1 MLMAA
6 RFLFGNGIITAEKG
20 DGHMLGRNG
29 KLLNLVIVTVAIVG
43 GTMQFL
49 SSKENE
55 YERVYWDR
63 GDARKVI
70 KRAHVTDS
78 GSVGELFAAAA
89 TFGVSPRTHG
99 IWLTDDVCWSL
110 GVFVQH
116 EERRTDE
123 EKEAIY
129 KDCRAHAS
137 EYYTIYVS
145 AQIAAGG
152 SPLDTYPDVT
162 DTHRVGQ
169 IFLQQRKNKDKFVR
183 PARID
188 TPPDYFMHLR
198 IVSNATKMA
207 DFDIERDILI
217 RFPRNEELLRG
228 QKDIDLEL
236 RQGGNK
242 QRLKFSLKK
251 LRANK
256 GRLDNL

>member
-6 RFLFGNGIITAEKG
+6 HFLFGNGIITVEKG
-20 DGHMLGRNG
+20 GGHMLGRNG
-29 KLLNLVIVTVAIVG
+29 KLLTLVIVTVAVVG
-43 GTMQFL
+43 GTTQFL

-63 GDARKVI
+63 GDARKII
-70 KRAHVTDS
+70 KRAHVTDH
-78 GSVGELFAAAA
+78 GSFGELFAATA
-89 TFGVSPRTHG
+89 TFGASPRTHG
-99 IWLTDDVCWSL
+99 IWLTDDVCWAL
-110 GVFVQH
+110 AVFVQH

-129 KDCRAHAS
+129 KDCRALAS

-145 AQIAAGG
+145 AQIFAGG
-152 SPLDTYPDVT
+152 LTYPDVT

-169 IFLQQRKNKDKFVR
+169 IFLQSRKNKDKFVR

-188 TPPDYFMHLR
+188 TPPDYFMHLK
-198 IVSNATKMA
+198 IVSTATKRA
-207 DFDIERDILI
+207 DLDIDRDILI

-236 RQGGNK
+236 RQGDNK

>member
-1 MLMAA
+1 ML
-6 RFLFGNGIITAEKG
+6 R
-20 DGHMLGRNG
+20 RNG
-29 KLLNLVIVTVAIVG
+29 KLLKLVAMTVAVVG
-43 GTMQFL
+43 CTIQFL
-49 SSKENE
+49 SSNEDE

-63 GDARKVI
+63 GDARKII
-70 KRAHVTDS
+70 KRAHVTDH
-78 GSVGELFAAAA
+78 GSFGELFGAAV
-89 TFGVSPRTHG
+89 TSSGSPITHG
-99 IWLTDDVCWSL
+99 IWLTDDVCWAIA
-110 GVFVQH
+110 VFVQH
-116 EERRTDE
+116 EERRNDE
-123 EKEAIY
+123 EKEEVY
-129 KDCRAHAS
+129 KDCRAYADR
-137 EYYTIYVS
+137 YYTIYVS
-145 AQIAAGG
+145 AQAMVFPDFGALN
-152 SPLDTYPDVT
+152 PLPHVIDE
-162 DTHRVGQ
+162 HRSGQ
-169 IFLQQRKNKDKFVR
+169 IFLQQRKNRDKFVR

-188 TPPDYFMHLR
+188 TPSAYFMHLR